1 MRFVK
6 QRRGILSRTSI
17 CLAMKAS
24 WYKGT
29 VAHPCRV
36 ARLCST
42 RPHRIGIEQSFA
54 VAAILT
60 QQGWRVGILM
70 VLQASVRRFHG
81 SHHRLEGPLPD
92 FRIAARTVTERFE
105 LQTSPLRARCP

>member
-1 MRFVK
+1 MGGRACSF
-6 QRRGILSRTSI
+6 LE
-17 CLAMKAS
+17 AS
-24 WYKGT
+24 ARQAWRAWYNT

-60 QQGWRVGILM
+60 QQGWRVGIL
-70 VLQASVRRFHG
+70 VALQASVRRFHG

-92 FRIAARTVTERFE
+92 FRIAARTV
-105 LQTSPLRARCP
+105 S